1 MKLFHLIILSFVI
14 SNGISAQ
21 GLTKYGQNT
30 TTSTNFV
37 SKNGKVSST
46 QVLNK
51 NGRIFVVLASLSTTT
66 VSSITSTTAT
76 SGGNINDDGG
86 GTILS
91 RGVCWN
97 TSPNPTI
104 DNSKTTDGT
113 GTGFFSSSITGLTP
127 GTNYYVRAY
136 ATNSAGTSYG
146 TDLSFTTLILPT
158 ISTASI
164 SAIASTSASSG
175 GNITSDG
182 GDAITARGV
191 CWSTSINPTI
201 DNNKTSNGTGTGTFS
216 SSITGLISGTTYY
229 VRAYATN
236 SIGTAY
242 GNQLSFFAIS
252 IGDNFRG
259 GKVAY
264 ILQPGD
270 PGYIADQQHGL
281 IAAPTDTY
289 YGAFWYNYNWTVT
302 GATGTAIGTG
312 NANTNLIVSKQGAG
326 TYAAKICYDLVLGG
340 YSDWYLPSKD
350 ELYKLYLNKAAIGGF
365 NSILNPIYWSSSE
378 CSQMDAYYQNFYN
391 GSVNCAPKLI
401 NDSNWIVRAV
411 RSF

>member
-1 MKLFHLIILSFVI
+1 MKPYILILFIILFSL
-14 SNGISAQ
+14 GISAQ
-21 GLTKYGQNT
+21 GLTKYGQS
-30 TTSTNFV
+30 TSTSANFV
-37 SKNGKVSST
+37 NKNGKVSNT
-46 QVLNK
+46 AVLNK

-66 VSSITSTTAT
+66 VYSITSTTAT
-76 SGGNINDDGG
+76 CGGNITDDGG

-104 DNSKTTDGT
+104 ANSKTTDGT
-113 GTGFFSSSITGLTP
+113 GNGFFSSSLTGLTP
-127 GTNYYVRAY
+127 GTIYYVRAY
-136 ATNSAGTSYG
+136 ATNSAGTVYG
-146 TDLSFTTLILPT
+146 TDISFTTLILPT
-158 ISTASI
+158 LTTTSI

-175 GNITSDG
+175 GNITNDG
-182 GDAITARGV
+182 GAPITARGV
-191 CWSTSINPTI
+191 CWSITTNPTTN
-201 DNNKTSNGTGTGTFS
+201 DSKTSNGTGTGTFTS
-216 SSITGLISGTTYY
+216 SLTGLISGTTYY

-242 GNQLSFFAIS
+242 GTQLSFIAIS

-264 ILQPGD
+264 IFQPGD
-270 PGYIADQQHGL
+270 PGYIVDQQHGL
-281 IAAPTDTY
+281 IAAPNDTY
-289 YGAFWYNYNWTVT
+289 YGAFWYNTSFTVT
-302 GATGTAIGTG
+302 GATGTALGTG
-312 NANTNLIVSKQGAG
+312 NSNTNIIVSKQGAG

-350 ELYKLYLNKAAIGGF
+350 ELNKLYLNKLAIGGF

-401 NDSNWIVRAV
+401 YDSNWVVRAV